1 MPPTE
6 ITAAYPW
13 QSEVI
18 YAAELDVHGGIIR
31 GNVALAKIAGET
43 LEGLLFGDLLAA
55 EQRPAFERHV
65 EAAGETWARAT
76 FGFMEAARGEAA
88 EDRITWLRRISE
100 HTVEVIAEP
109 AWDEHDRLVGQVLQ
123 LNDDLI
129 AAQRTAARRQREL
142 ELAQDQA
149 AAAADRIRQLETIL
163 LAGLTPRSFDE
174 VLVSLMRTTS
184 ELLPGD
190 RADLFLLDE
199 VGARLVLRASGGRQL
214 GTAAPPRPVPLG
226 EGVLGQVAHEGRSV
240 LIERLSGENP
250 AGIPD
255 GQGSMIAAPLMLDG
269 QVIGVL
275 SASGQDEACFAE
287 ADQRLLE
294 LVGERVALAIGQ
306 AQLRDR
312 EQRMAETLQRTL
324 LPQRLPQPEGVHLAA
339 RYLPHTAGV
348 GGDFYDA
355 VLLPDGGLGVAI
367 GDVTG
372 KGLRAAATMGRL
384 RSALH
389 AYGLDSR
396 SPTEVLSRVGRLAA
410 ADATL
415 ATALYLV
422 LDPATGAVQLASAG
436 HLPPLLITPAGA
448 DYVDVRSALSPPLG
462 LDPDREKREM
472 TLDLEPGCTL
482 LLYTDGLVE
491 GTRNIDEGMGRLADA
506 AAAHPDETP
515 EALCERLLDSLAPG
529 GRYRDDVAVL
539 AVRRSD

>member
-1 MPPTE
+1 MPHTE
-6 ITAAYPW
+6 VTAAYPW

-18 YAAELDVHGGIIR
+18 YAAELDSRGEIIR
-31 GNVALAKIAGET
+31 ANRALAKLVGEP
-43 LEGLLFGDLLAA
+43 LEGLAFGELLAD
-55 EQRPAFERHV
+55 EQRPAFERRV
-65 EAAGETWARAT
+65 EAAGQTWSRAT
-76 FGFMEAARGEAA
+76 FGFMEGGRADAA
-88 EDRITWLRRISE
+88 EDRTTWLRRTA
-100 HTVEVIAEP
+100 HDTLEVVAEP
-109 AWDEHDRLVGQVLQ
+109 AWEEHNRLVGQVLQ

-142 ELAQDQA
+142 ELAQDEA
-149 AAAADRIRQLETIL
+149 AAAADRIRQLEAIL

-174 VLVSLMRTTS
+174 VLSSLMRTAS

-199 VGARLVLRASGGRQL
+199 VGARLVLRAGGGRQV
-214 GTAAPPRPVPLG
+214 AAETSPRPVSLG
-226 EGVLGQVAHEGRSV
+226 EGILGEIAREGRSV
-240 LIERLSGENP
+240 LIENLSGTSP

-255 GQGSMIAAPLMLDG
+255 RQGSMIAAPLMLDE

-275 SASGQDEACFAE
+275 AASGEGQACFAD
-287 ADQRLLE
+287 ADLRLLE
-294 LVGERVALAIGQ
+294 LVGERVALAIGH

-324 LPQRLPQPEGVHLAA
+324 LPQRLPEADGVQLAA

-355 VLLPDGGLGVAI
+355 VLLPHGRLGVAI

-389 AYGLDSR
+389 AYGLDER
-396 SPTEVLSRVGRLAA
+396 SPSEVLNRVGRLAA
-410 ADATL
+410 GDATL

-422 LDPATGAVQLASAG
+422 IDPATGAVELSSAG
-436 HLPPLLITPAGA
+436 HLPPLLISPAGA
-448 DYVDVRSALSPPLG
+448 TYVDVRSALSPPLG
-462 LDPDREKREM
+462 LDRVSKREM
-472 TLDLEPGCTL
+472 TLSMEPGCML

-491 GTRNIDEGMGRLADA
+491 GTRNIDEGMRRLASA
-506 AAAHPDETP
+506 AAGHPGETP
-515 EALCERLLDSLAPG
+515 DALCERLVESLVPE

-539 AVRRSD
+539 AVRRDG